1 MFQRPLNYFVVIVVF
16 LACTV
21 YVWNRMKVG
30 KDKNQVSPEEIME
43 EILPEEERASV
54 EKLGW
59 ELERTIREQKDKQI
73 QYENLQEQLAR
84 WT

>member
-1 MFQRPLNYFVVIVVF
+1 MIVVF

-59 ELERTIREQKDKQI
+59 ELERTVPGAEG
-73 QYENLQEQLAR
+73 
-84 WT
+84 